1 LTGKVALVTGAAR
14 GQGRSHAVGLAKA
27 GADVV
32 AVDICGQI
40 GTVAY
45 PMADRDDLDETVRM
59 VEEHDRRAIS
69 VVGDVRDVG
78 TMRHAVSRAVGEL
91 GRLDIVLANA
101 GIMNTVGPAGDD
113 DQAFYDSIDVML
125 TGVWHTIRAAAP
137 VLIEQGEGG
146 SIVITS
152 STAGLR
158 GIRTHLDAG
167 SAGYV
172 AAKHGVVG
180 LMRVYANIL
189 AEHSIR
195 VNTIHPT
202 GVNTPMVRNE
212 AFEAFAEE
220 QPRLVQMLRNAMPQP
235 LLEPSDITNAIL
247 WLVSDEARFVTG
259 VTLPVDAGF
268 TVRA

>member
-1 LTGKVALVTGAAR
+1 
-14 GQGRSHAVGLAKA
+14 
-27 GADVV
+27 
-32 AVDICGQI
+32 
-40 GTVAY
+40 
-45 PMADRDDLDETVRM
+45 
-59 VEEHDRRAIS
+59 
-69 VVGDVRDVG
+69 
-78 TMRHAVSRAVGEL
+78 
-91 GRLDIVLANA
+91 
-101 GIMNTVGPAGDD
+101 
-113 DQAFYDSIDVML
+113 
-125 TGVWHTIRAAAP
+125 
-137 VLIEQGEGG
+137 
-146 SIVITS
+146 
-152 STAGLR
+152 
-158 GIRTHLDAG
+158 
-167 SAGYV
+167 
-172 AAKHGVVG
+172 
-180 LMRVYANIL
+180 MRVYANIL

>member
-1 LTGKVALVTGAAR
+1 
-14 GQGRSHAVGLAKA
+14 
-27 GADVV
+27 
-32 AVDICGQI
+32 
-40 GTVAY
+40 
-45 PMADRDDLDETVRM
+45 
-59 VEEHDRRAIS
+59 
-69 VVGDVRDVG
+69 
-78 TMRHAVSRAVGEL
+78 
-91 GRLDIVLANA
+91 
-101 GIMNTVGPAGDD
+101 
-113 DQAFYDSIDVML
+113 ML

-137 VLIEQGEGG
+137 VLIAQGDGG
-146 SIVITS
+146 AIVITS

-189 AEHSIR
+189 AEHNIR

-202 GVNTPMVRNE
+202 GVNTPMVRNDV
-212 AFEAFAEE
+212 FEAFADDH
-220 QPRLVQMLRNAMPQP
+220 PNLVELLRNAMPKP
-235 LLEPSDITNAIL
+235 LLEPEDITNAVL